1 MGIAESNSSKA
12 RACLFKFVLVGAQ
25 LRDVLAAEDSAVV
38 AQKDYYGGPV
48 FPERAKPNIAI
59 VRIGQNDWRELF
71 SKR

>member
-1 MGIAESNSSKA
+1 
-12 RACLFKFVLVGAQ
+12 VGAQ

-48 FPERAKPNIAI
+48 FPERAKLNIAI
-59 VRIGQNDWRELF
+59 VRIRQNDWRELF